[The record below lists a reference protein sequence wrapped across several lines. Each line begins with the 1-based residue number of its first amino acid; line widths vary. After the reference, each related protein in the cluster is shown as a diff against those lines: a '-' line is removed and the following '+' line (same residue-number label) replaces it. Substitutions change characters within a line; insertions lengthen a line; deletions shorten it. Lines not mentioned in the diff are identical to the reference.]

1 MNFHD
6 VDKSLLQRFDGVRI
20 AWPSF
25 RFAEQAQ
32 AAAAR
37 GKTVTCL
44 TRGEILDLFADEF
57 VRHPLPPGHHAKRP
71 TGA

>member
-1 MNFHD
+1 MNLLD
-6 VDKSLLQRFDGVRI
+6 VDRSLFQRFDGVRI

-25 RFAEQAQ
+25 RFAEPATPK
-32 AAAAR
+32 AAR
-37 GKTVTCL
+37 RKTVTCL

-57 VRHPLPPGHHAKRP
+57 GRHPLPPGHHAKRP